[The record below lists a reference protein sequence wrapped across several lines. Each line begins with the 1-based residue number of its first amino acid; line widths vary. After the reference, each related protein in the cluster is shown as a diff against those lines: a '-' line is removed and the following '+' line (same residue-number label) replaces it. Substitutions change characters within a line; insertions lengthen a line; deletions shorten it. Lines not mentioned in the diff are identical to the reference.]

1 MNSLLY
7 VALNE
12 SGFNISFVLS
22 YGIQGREVARALK
35 DVATEEDYL
44 NLIKSKTISNN
55 DAASRLPL
63 RPDLFYKE
71 LWTDWDDFLTPI

>member
-1 MNSLLY
+1 M
-7 VALNE
+7 
-12 SGFNISFVLS
+12 
-22 YGIQGREVARALK
+22 ARALK